1 MWPILNMVWRI
12 GDILPVPEQIEWC
25 RAAGFDGV
33 GFHASAGSPGAWTG
47 VEPSTCDASS
57 RQDLRARL
65 AGFARCEVHAPFAI
79 VLADGALE
87 ASCRSLEPILAF
99 AGDVG
104 ARVVTVHAE
113 LPPIE
118 IATAER
124 WTAAM
129 RAIDA
134 TAAAYGLTVG
144 LEVVS
149 GFSTIQGWGL
159 AHVGVTLDVGHMY
172 IVENGRHLAPFGS
185 LGSLVRRLGASLV
198 HLHMHDVAAADHL
211 ELGTGRVDFG
221 GLIAALR
228 ETGYAKGMCLEMNP
242 DRVLAEGIRRSLAWL
257 RQHAAGEVRP

>member
-124 WTAAM
+124 WT
-129 RAIDA
+129 
-134 TAAAYGLTVG
+134 
-144 LEVVS
+144 
-149 GFSTIQGWGL
+149 IQGWGL